1 MAAEVTFYELPT
13 VEVELP
19 GYLHVGIPGE
29 NGATFIPSVDDDGI
43 LGWEN
48 DKGLENPGSVDL
60 KALLRDTVD
69 QEIPE
74 LDATLTVEGAA
85 ADAKAVGDAVSDLLS
100 EAAAAVATLQSGI
113 SAVEA
118 DLDERTGAIAREI
131 EALNAGCVKT
141 VNGIA
146 PDENGNVQVEVP
158 ESSGGEMPV
167 FDLTSLGLPAV
178 LLAGGSSVLETDTAE
193 ITAALNDGPVAFIVP
208 VNAYGTVLNATL
220 VMNGASADGTYQ
232 CISVVNYTGE
242 PGTITVLVDSTQVV
256 VLYSLLRTQVGIPTP
271 TPADNDKI
279 LQVVDG
285 VYSLVAV
292 ADSAVATY
300 VDDYINSA
308 LEGDY

>member
-146 PDENGNVQVEVP
+146 PDENGNVSMDIPENEQELPEV
-158 ESSGGEMPV
+158 
-167 FDLTSLGLPAV
+167 
-178 LLAGGSSVLETDTAE
+178 TADD
-193 ITAALNDGPVAFIVP
+193 DG
-208 VNAYGTVLNATL
+208 
-220 VMNGASADGTYQ
+220 M
-232 CISVVNYTGE
+232 
-242 PGTITVLVDSTQVV
+242 
-256 VLYSLLRTQVGIPTP
+256 
-271 TPADNDKI
+271 I

-285 VYSLVAV
+285 AWVAV
-292 ADSAVATY
+292 AVSDSAVATY